1 MKQAAKI
8 AAAAMAAA
16 GLWMYGGQLPVYAAA
31 ESSRAAAHLGESLP
45 VTALTQVYGDG
56 EKIAAAM
63 ISYPKE
69 LNAADVS
76 AGDFSVVGKKIAS
89 VHVNDKENFTGS
101 AKKGR
106 YVFLEFAYENTVYDG
121 DLAKKPGRPK
131 ESDHKG
137 TDAPKHSNRKLPD
150 LTLQVTQV
158 RPLKAADG
166 SILEANGRNITCTTV
181 IEPDIARFRQYVYTD
196 PGTGNSMPYNLYLP
210 EQYDPQKKYPL
221 LFFVADSSANIN
233 AVTTPLFQGN
243 GATVW
248 ATPAEQARHEC
259 IVLAPQYTADLVEKL
274 GMMTTDENKWT
285 DGLAL
290 ISHLLFDVMGRYS
303 VDMTR
308 IYGTGQSQGE

>member
-31 ESSRAAAHLGESLP
+31 ESSRAAEHLTESLP
-45 VTALTQVYGDG
+45 VAALTRVYGDG

-63 ISYPKE
+63 ITYPKE
-69 LNAADVS
+69 LNAADVG

-101 AKKGR
+101 AEKGR

-210 EQYDPQKKYPL
+210 EQYDPQKNVGRSFNGPTKRHINGP
-221 LFFVADSSANIN
+221 AIDGGSSC
-233 AVTTPLFQGN
+233 PKGGF
-243 GATVW
+243 
-248 ATPAEQARHEC
+248 
-259 IVLAPQYTADLVEKL
+259 
-274 GMMTTDENKWT
+274 
-285 DGLAL
+285 
-290 ISHLLFDVMGRYS
+290 S
-303 VDMTR
+303 
-308 IYGTGQSQGE
+308 